1 MPIIGT
7 ANGCSCRR
15 KSWHRYRLYKGN
27 VGWIVNGRTRK
38 ISKVTISSGEG
49 MAGRMSWTPY
59 ADPSA
64 GALLLLSTATSGAE
78 VDWTE
83 TSAAAE
89 PAVVTEAAAGA
100 VVDDGTPKGWKAAAL
115 LLSATSPGYGTN
127 DCEYLNT
134 WLWSGW
140 SRDEMESGV
149 WPDCRTVLVSGVSV
163 GDPSTK
169 YP

>member
-1 MPIIGT
+1 
-7 ANGCSCRR
+7 
-15 KSWHRYRLYKGN
+15 
-27 VGWIVNGRTRK
+27 
-38 ISKVTISSGEG
+38 VTISGGGEG
-49 MAGRMSWTPY
+49 MAGRMSRTPY

-83 TSAAAE
+83 TSAAAD
-89 PAVVTEAAAGA
+89 EAAVPAEAATGA
-100 VVDDGTPKGWKAAAL
+100 AVDDDTPKDWKAAAL
-115 LLSATSPGYGTN
+115 LLLLLATSPGYGTN

-140 SRDEMESGV
+140 SGDEMESGV
-149 WPDCRTVLVSGVSV
+149 WSDCRTVLVSGVSV

-169 YP
+169 